1 MTPDQIRLMRQAA
14 RDLILY
20 RAAGGKTDPHAL
32 KWAKNILRW
41 PHEPKPEKTN
51 AL

>member
-1 MTPDQIRLMRQAA
+1 MTPDQIQLMRQAA
-14 RDLILY
+14 RTLLEHHK
-20 RAAGGKTDPHAL
+20 AGRKRDHHAL